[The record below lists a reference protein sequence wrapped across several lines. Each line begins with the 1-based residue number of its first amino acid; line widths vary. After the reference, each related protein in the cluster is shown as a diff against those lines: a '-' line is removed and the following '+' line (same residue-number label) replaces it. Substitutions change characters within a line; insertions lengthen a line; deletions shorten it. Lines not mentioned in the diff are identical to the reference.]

1 MIQLCGLRPRARPA
15 STPWDFPELISVEL
29 CSPPLPLLPRP
40 SLVRRRAAVLGE
52 AALIWNGSTELGSDV
67 TEELTACMIAKA
79 QHDTPRGNLSKES
92 YRTMRVRLRE
102 KGPVA
107 YL

>member
-1 MIQLCGLRPRARPA
+1 M
-15 STPWDFPELISVEL
+15 
-29 CSPPLPLLPRP
+29 
-40 SLVRRRAAVLGE
+40 SLGAAVLGE
-52 AALIWNGSTELGSDV
+52 AAQIWNGCTELAWTLV

-92 YRTMRVRLRE
+92 YRTMRVRLRK

>member
-1 MIQLCGLRPRARPA
+1 MG
-15 STPWDFPELISVEL
+15 FPEVRLRCVGSN
-29 CSPPLPLLPRP
+29 SRP
-40 SLVRRRAAVLGE
+40 SLVRRRADVLGE

-92 YRTMRVRLRE
+92 
-102 KGPVA
+102 
-107 YL
+107 

>member
-1 MIQLCGLRPRARPA
+1 M
-15 STPWDFPELISVEL
+15 
-29 CSPPLPLLPRP
+29 
-40 SLVRRRAAVLGE
+40 AVLGE
-52 AALIWNGSTELGSDV
+52 AALIWNESTELGSDVTVFQRTTELGSDV

-92 YRTMRVRLRE
+92 YRTMRARLRQ

>member
-1 MIQLCGLRPRARPA
+1 MR
-15 STPWDFPELISVEL
+15 W
-29 CSPPLPLLPRP
+29 
-40 SLVRRRAAVLGE
+40 RAAILGE

-79 QHDTPRGNLSKES
+79 QYDTPRGNLSKES
-92 YRTMRVRLRE
+92 YRKMRERLRQ